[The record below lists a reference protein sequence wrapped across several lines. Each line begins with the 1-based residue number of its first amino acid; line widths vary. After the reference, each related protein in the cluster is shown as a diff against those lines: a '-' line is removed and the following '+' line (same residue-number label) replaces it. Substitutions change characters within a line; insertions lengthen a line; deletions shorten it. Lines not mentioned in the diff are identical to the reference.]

1 MDELEAMNMLLRA
14 IGSSPVNSLET
25 PHPDAANAK
34 TTLNRIRRQAQKRG
48 WWFNIDYNVVFT
60 PDSTTGE
67 IIIPSVM
74 SKVVM
79 ENKQHQVRGGKLYN
93 TQDQSY
99 VFSSTMPPTAL
110 RVQYIVPW
118 EDMPQSLQEY
128 CAYTAAAHFIRDE
141 LEDNA
146 KTASFREEA
155 GVAMLDVKKDDLEQ
169 GQYNI
174 FDKKRVIRA
183 RVGVRP
189 YALHNSNIVGFDG
202 VNPYGANP
210 YGQN

>member
-34 TTLNRIRRQAQKRG
+34 ATLNRIRRQAQKRG

-60 PDSTTGE
+60 PDPVTGE
-67 IIIPSVM
+67 VVIPSIM

-79 ENKQHQVRGGKLYN
+79 EDPSFVVRGGKLYDN
-93 TQDQSY
+93 QNQTYQFY
-99 VFSSTMPPTAL
+99 PTMPPVATRL
-110 RVQYIVPW
+110 QYIVPW

-128 CAYTAAAHFIRDE
+128 CAYLGAAHFVRDE

-146 KTASFREEA
+146 KVESFRTEA
-155 GVAMLDVKKDDLEQ
+155 GNSMLDVKKDDLEQ

-174 FDKKRVIRA
+174 FKKKRVQRA
-183 RVGVRP
+183 RIGVRP

-202 VNPYGANP
+202 VSSFG
-210 YGQN
+210 